1 MLTKIT
7 IENIALIARAEIELH
22 PKLNILSGETGSG
35 KSVILDS
42 INFVLGAK
50 ADKNMIRH
58 GTQQCMVEAV
68 FHLPGDFFVDQF
80 MQELDIEADEDLIIS
95 RNFNLDGRGSI
106 KINGHTVNR
115 AMLAKITQLVD
126 VHGQSEH
133 FHLLNE
139 KNQLKLLDTI
149 AGQVLQ
155 EKKNSLHALIAE
167 KKSILQKLEK
177 IGGNDEDRMRRLDM
191 LQYQI
196 AEIEEANLNIGEEE
210 KLLEQ
215 RKINN
220 NLEKITNAL
229 QQSTAL
235 LHSDNAIIDSIRK
248 AKRNIVSI
256 ASFDERYENIQNRVE
271 SLILEAED
279 IASNLQDYLEELVYD
294 EKEIEKIEERLDC
307 IQKLKRKY
315 GDNEEKILNFY
326 NNAVEEFS
334 LLQNSDFECKELQ
347 TKLEE
352 IDEELLHICRDIT
365 KIRQEVAKS
374 FCQNVE
380 QELKSLSI
388 VHAQFCTEFIS
399 YTKADLQKLTYNGLD
414 EIYFTFSANKGE
426 PLKPLSKVIS
436 GGEMS
441 RLMLAI
447 KSNMQDNTQTTTY
460 IFDEIDAGI
469 SGITGHIVA
478 EKFAKIANNKQ
489 VIAVSHLPQII
500 AMGDANFKIL
510 KIDNITGQ
518 TFTKIIPLSL
528 EEKKQEIIRLVGG
541 IGNSISA
548 GQLADEL
555 IENSQKYKN
564 YLQKSSSE

>member
-7 IENIALIARAEIELH
+7 IENVALIERAEIELH

-58 GTQQCMVEAV
+58 GTQQCMVEAI
-68 FHLPGDFFVDQF
+68 FHLPSDFFIDPF
-80 MQELDIEADEDLIIS
+80 MKELQIEADEDLIIS
-95 RNFNLDGRGSI
+95 RNFNMDGRGSI
-106 KINGHTVNR
+106 KINGNTVNR
-115 AMLAKITQLVD
+115 AMLTKITEQLVD

-139 KNQLKLLDTI
+139 KNQLKLLDNI
-149 AGQVLQ
+149 AGQPLQ
-155 EKKNSLHALIAE
+155 EKKNTLHALIAE
-167 KKSILQKLEK
+167 KKAIVQKLEK
-177 IGGNDEDRMRRLDM
+177 LGGNVEDRMRRLDM

-196 AEIEEANLNIGEEE
+196 AEIEEANLNIGEEA

-235 LHSDNAIIDSIRK
+235 FDSDNAIIDSIRK
-248 AKRNIVSI
+248 AKRGITAI

-271 SLILEAED
+271 SLMLEAED
-279 IASNLQDYLEELVYD
+279 IATNLQDFLEELVYD
-294 EKEIEKIEERLDC
+294 EKEIAKIEERLDC

-315 GDNEEKILNFY
+315 GDSEEKIIAFY
-326 NNAVEEFS
+326 NVAIEEFS
-334 LLQNSDFECKELQ
+334 LLQNSDAECKELQ
-347 TKLEE
+347 IKLEKLE
-352 IDEELLHICRDIT
+352 DELFKICLDIT
-365 KIRQEVAKS
+365 KIRQEVAEK
-374 FCQNVE
+374 FCENVE
-380 QELKSLSI
+380 NELKTLSI
-388 VHAQFCTEFIS
+388 THARFCTEFLP
-399 YTKADLQKLTYNGLD
+399 YTKADLNKLTFDGLD
-414 EIYFTFSANKGE
+414 IVYFTFSANKGE

-447 KSNMQDNTQTTTY
+447 KTNMQDNAQITTY

-469 SGITGHIVA
+469 SGTTGHIVA
-478 EKFAKIANNKQ
+478 EKFVTITTNKQ
-489 VIAVSHLPQII
+489 VVAVSHLPQII
-500 AMGDANFKIL
+500 AMGDANFKIF
-510 KIDNITGQ
+510 KIDNSSEQ
-518 TFTKIIPLSL
+518 TFTKILPLSI

-541 IGNSISA
+541 IGASSSA
-548 GQLADEL
+548 CQLAEEL
-555 IENSQKYKN
+555 IENSQKFKN
-564 YLQKSSSE
+564 LLLKE